1 MLVKVETMITT
12 FAILMLLYNMWL
24 VFYLVTEKR
33 QPQEKAPSEKEKPK
47 PVEKREDNGIVGK
60 SNFKMPPKVP
70 RTVPDTATADKG
82 EAVNEEDITFADETD
97 GQTSEDLTQEELAE
111 IFSDH
116 RGSDVRNDDDWDEED
131 MQVEGYASGA
141 SFEDIDTAVRTVKK
155 PTPTKE
161 EKQQAGK
168 VFTQIRNS
176 ELFDSITESME
187 SVGDRVVEMI
197 DLFLKQPQAQAAKVA
212 EVFAPKPFKLP
223 DSIEDFDIRD
233 YV

>member
-1 MLVKVETMITT
+1 MITT

-24 VFYLVTEKR
+24 VFYLVMERR
-33 QPQEKAPSEKEKPK
+33 QPPQEPTSSEKENPK
-47 PVEKREDNGIVGK
+47 PVEKKEDNGIIGK

-70 RTVPDTATADKG
+70 RTVPDTATADEG

-155 PTPTKE
+155 KTPTKE

-168 VFTQIRNS
+168 VFTQIKDS
-176 ELFDSITESME
+176 ELLETIKE
-187 SVGDRVVEMI
+187 R
-197 DLFLKQPQAQAAKVA
+197 QAALGRMIMDLMDRYLDNPIPQTAV
-212 EVFAPKPFKLP
+212 VPQPFKLP

>member
-1 MLVKVETMITT
+1 MITT

-24 VFYLVTEKR
+24 VFYLVMERR
-33 QPQEKAPSEKEKPK
+33 QPPQEPTSSEKENPK
-47 PVEKREDNGIVGK
+47 PVEKKEDNGIIGK

-70 RTVPDTATADKG
+70 RTVPDTATADEG

-155 PTPTKE
+155 KTPTKE
-161 EKQQAGK
+161 EKEQAGK
-168 VFTQIRNS
+168 VFTQIKDS
-176 ELFDSITESME
+176 ELLETIKE
-187 SVGDRVVEMI
+187 R
-197 DLFLKQPQAQAAKVA
+197 QAALGRRIMDLMDRYLDNPIPQTTV
-212 EVFAPKPFKLP
+212 APKPFRLP

>member
-1 MLVKVETMITT
+1 MITT

-24 VFYLVTEKR
+24 VFYLVMERR
-33 QPQEKAPSEKEKPK
+33 QPPQETASSPKESPK
-47 PVEKREDNGIVGK
+47 PPKKAEDNGIVGK
-60 SNFKMPPKVP
+60 SNFKMPSKVP
-70 RTVPDTATADKG
+70 RTVPDTATAEEG
-82 EAVNEEDITFADETD
+82 EAVNEDDITFADETD
-97 GQTSEDLTQEELAE
+97 GQTPEDLTQEELAG

-116 RGSDVRNDDDWDEED
+116 RGSDVRGDDDWDEED

-155 PTPTKE
+155 EKPTE
-161 EKQQAGK
+161 EERQQAGK

-187 SVGDRVVEMI
+187 SVGDRVVEMM
-197 DLFLKQPQAQAAKVA
+197 DLFLKQPYLQVA
-212 EVFAPKPFKLP
+212 GTTAVAPKPFRLP

>member
-1 MLVKVETMITT
+1 MKIESMIMT

-24 VFYLVTEKR
+24 VFYLITERR
-33 QPQEKAPSEKEKPK
+33 QPREEAPPEEEKPK
-47 PVEKREDNGIVGK
+47 PVAKKEDNGIIGK
-60 SNFKMPPKVP
+60 SNFKMPPKEP
-70 RTVPDTATADKG
+70 RTVPDTATADEG

-168 VFTQIRNS
+168 VFNQIRSS
-176 ELFDSITESME
+176 ELFESITESME
-187 SVGDRVVEMI
+187 AVGDRVVEMM
-197 DLFLKQPQAQAAKVA
+197 DLFLKQPQPQTVKVA

-223 DSIEDFDIRD
+223 GSIEDFDIRD

>member
-1 MLVKVETMITT
+1 MIMT

-24 VFYLVTEKR
+24 VFYLVMERR
-33 QPQEKAPSEKEKPK
+33 QPPQEPTSSEKENPK
-47 PVEKREDNGIVGK
+47 PVEKKEDNGIIGK
-60 SNFKMPPKVP
+60 SNFKMPPIVP
-70 RTVPDTATADKG
+70 RTVPDTATADEGK
-82 EAVNEEDITFADETD
+82 AVNEEDITFADETD

-155 PTPTKE
+155 KTPTKE

-168 VFTQIRNS
+168 VFTQIKDS
-176 ELFDSITESME
+176 ELLETIKE
-187 SVGDRVVEMI
+187 R
-197 DLFLKQPQAQAAKVA
+197 QAALGRRIMDLMDRYLDNPIPQTAV
-212 EVFAPKPFKLP
+212 APKPFRLP

>member
-1 MLVKVETMITT
+1 MITT

-24 VFYLVTEKR
+24 VFYLVMERR
-33 QPQEKAPSEKEKPK
+33 QPPQEPTSSEKENPK
-47 PVEKREDNGIVGK
+47 PVEKKEDNGIIGK

-70 RTVPDTATADKG
+70 RTVPDTATADEG

-155 PTPTKE
+155 PTSTKE

-168 VFTQIRNS
+168 VFTQIKDS
-176 ELFDSITESME
+176 ELLETIKE
-187 SVGDRVVEMI
+187 R
-197 DLFLKQPQAQAAKVA
+197 QAALGRRIMDLMDRYLDNPIPQTAV
-212 EVFAPKPFKLP
+212 VPKPFKLP

>member
-1 MLVKVETMITT
+1 MITT

-24 VFYLVTEKR
+24 VFYLVMERR
-33 QPQEKAPSEKEKPK
+33 QSPQEPTSSEKGNPK
-47 PVEKREDNGIVGK
+47 SVEKKEDNGIIGK
-60 SNFKMPPKVP
+60 SNFKIPPKVP
-70 RTVPDTATADKG
+70 RTVPDTATADDG
-82 EAVNEEDITFADETD
+82 EAVNEEDITFADETN

-116 RGSDVRNDDDWDEED
+116 RGSDVRGDDDWDEED

-168 VFTQIRNS
+168 VFNQIRNS
-176 ELFDSITESME
+176 ELFESITESME
-187 SVGDRVVEMI
+187 AVGDRVVEMM
-197 DLFLKQPQAQAAKVA
+197 DLFLKQPQPQTIKVT

>member
-1 MLVKVETMITT
+1 MITT

-24 VFYLVTEKR
+24 VFFLVTERR
-33 QPQEKAPSEKEKPK
+33 QPQEKAPPKEEKPK
-47 PVEKREDNGIVGK
+47 PVEKKEDNGIVGK

-70 RTVPDTATADKG
+70 RTVPDTATADEG

-116 RGSDVRNDDDWDEED
+116 RGSDVRGDDDWDEED
-131 MQVEGYASGA
+131 MKVEGYASGA

-155 PTPTKE
+155 QTSTKE

-168 VFTQIRNS
+168 VFNQIRNS

-187 SVGDRVVEMI
+187 SVGDRVVEMMEI
-197 DLFLKQPQAQAAKVA
+197 FLKQPQAQAVKVA
-212 EVFAPKPFKLP
+212 EVFAPQPFKLP
-223 DSIEDFDIRD
+223 DSIEDFDIGD

>member
-1 MLVKVETMITT
+1 MMTT

-24 VFYLVTEKR
+24 VFFLVTERR
-33 QPQEKAPSEKEKPK
+33 QPQEKEPPEEEKPK
-47 PVEKREDNGIVGK
+47 SVEKKEDNGIVGK

-70 RTVPDTATADKG
+70 RTVPDTATADEG

-97 GQTSEDLTQEELAE
+97 EQTSEDLTQEELTE

-116 RGSDVRNDDDWDEED
+116 RGSDVRVDDDWDEED

-176 ELFDSITESME
+176 EFFDSITENME
-187 SVGDRVVEMI
+187 SVGDRVVEMME
-197 DLFLKQPQAQAAKVA
+197 LFLKQPQAQPIKVA

-223 DSIEDFDIRD
+223 DNIEDFDIRD

>member
-1 MLVKVETMITT
+1 MITT

-24 VFYLVTEKR
+24 VFYLVTERR
-33 QPQEKAPSEKEKPK
+33 QPQEKAPPEGEKTK
-47 PVEKREDNGIVGK
+47 PVEKGEDNDIVGK

-70 RTVPDTATADKG
+70 RTVPDTATADEG

-155 PTPTKE
+155 QTPTKE

-168 VFTQIRNS
+168 VFNQIRNS

-187 SVGDRVVEMI
+187 SVADRVVEMM
-197 DLFLKQPQAQAAKVA
+197 DLFLKQPQAQTVKVA
-212 EVFAPKPFKLP
+212 EVFTPKPFKLP

>member
-1 MLVKVETMITT
+1 MITT

-24 VFYLVTEKR
+24 VFYLVMERR
-33 QPQEKAPSEKEKPK
+33 QPPQEPTSSEKENPK
-47 PVEKREDNGIVGK
+47 PVEKKEDNGIIGK

-70 RTVPDTATADKG
+70 RTVPDTATADEG

-168 VFTQIRNS
+168 VFNQIRNS
-176 ELFDSITESME
+176 ELFESITESME
-187 SVGDRVVEMI
+187 AVGDRVVEMM
-197 DLFLKQPQAQAAKVA
+197 DLFLKQPQAQAVKVA
-212 EVFAPKPFKLP
+212 EVFTPKPFKLP

>member
-1 MLVKVETMITT
+1 MITT

-24 VFYLVTEKR
+24 VFFLVTERR
-33 QPQEKAPSEKEKPK
+33 QLQEKVPPEEEKPK
-47 PVEKREDNGIVGK
+47 PVEKKEDNGIVGK

-70 RTVPDTATADKG
+70 RTVPDTATTDEG

-116 RGSDVRNDDDWDEED
+116 RGSDVRGDDDWDEED
-131 MQVEGYASGA
+131 MKVEGYASGA

-155 PTPTKE
+155 QTSTKE

-168 VFTQIRNS
+168 VFNQIRNS

-187 SVGDRVVEMI
+187 SVGDRVVEMMEI
-197 DLFLKQPQAQAAKVA
+197 FLKQPQAQAVKVA
-212 EVFAPKPFKLP
+212 EVFAPKPFRLP

>member
-1 MLVKVETMITT
+1 MKIESMIMT

-24 VFYLVTEKR
+24 VFYLVTER
-33 QPQEKAPSEKEKPK
+33 QQPQEKAPSEEEKPK
-47 PVEKREDNGIVGK
+47 PIEKGKANGIVGK
-60 SNFKMPPKVP
+60 SNFKMPSKVP
-70 RTVPDTATADKG
+70 RTVPDTATADEG

-155 PTPTKE
+155 PAPTKE

-168 VFTQIRNS
+168 VFNQIRNS
-176 ELFDSITESME
+176 ELFESITESME
-187 SVGDRVVEMI
+187 AVGDRVVEMM
-197 DLFLKQPQAQAAKVA
+197 DLFLKQPQVQSARITEAT
-212 EVFAPKPFKLP
+212 APKPFKLP

>member
-1 MLVKVETMITT
+1 MIMT

-24 VFYLVTEKR
+24 VFYLVMERR
-33 QPQEKAPSEKEKPK
+33 QPPQEPTSSEKENPK
-47 PVEKREDNGIVGK
+47 PVEKKEDNGIIGK
-60 SNFKMPPKVP
+60 SNFKMPPRVP
-70 RTVPDTATADKG
+70 RTVPDTATADEG

-155 PTPTKE
+155 KTPTKE

-168 VFTQIRNS
+168 VFTQIKDS
-176 ELFDSITESME
+176 ELLETIKE
-187 SVGDRVVEMI
+187 R
-197 DLFLKQPQAQAAKVA
+197 QAALGRRIMDLMDRYLDNPIPQTAV
-212 EVFAPKPFKLP
+212 VPQPFKLP

>member
-1 MLVKVETMITT
+1 MITT

-24 VFYLVTEKR
+24 VFFLVTERR
-33 QPQEKAPSEKEKPK
+33 QPQEKAPPEVEKPK
-47 PVEKREDNGIVGK
+47 PVEKKEDNGIVGK

-70 RTVPDTATADKG
+70 RTVPDTATADEG

-116 RGSDVRNDDDWDEED
+116 RGSDVRGDDDWDEED

-155 PTPTKE
+155 QTPTKE

-168 VFTQIRNS
+168 VFNQIRNS

-187 SVGDRVVEMI
+187 SVGDRVVEMMEI
-197 DLFLKQPQAQAAKVA
+197 FLKQPQAQAVKVA
-212 EVFAPKPFKLP
+212 EVFTPQPFKLP

>member
-1 MLVKVETMITT
+1 MITT
-12 FAILMLLYNMWL
+12 FAILMLLYNMWI
-24 VFYLVTEKR
+24 VFFLVTERR
-33 QPQEKAPSEKEKPK
+33 QSQEKATPDKDEPK
-47 PVEKREDNGIVGK
+47 PTEKVEDTGIVGK

-70 RTVPDTATADKG
+70 RTVPDSATADEG

-116 RGSDVRNDDDWDEED
+116 RGCDVRGDDDWDEED

-155 PTPTKE
+155 ETPTIE

-168 VFTQIRNS
+168 VFTQIKES
-176 ELFDSITESME
+176 ELLETIKERQASLGRRIMDL
-187 SVGDRVVEMI
+187 I
-197 DLFLKQPQAQAAKVA
+197 DNYLENPSLQTAV
-212 EVFAPKPFKLP
+212 APKPFKLP

>member
-1 MLVKVETMITT
+1 MMTT

-24 VFYLVTEKR
+24 VFYLVTERR
-33 QPQEKAPSEKEKPK
+33 QPQEKAPPEEEKPK
-47 PVEKREDNGIVGK
+47 PVEKVEDNGIVGK

-70 RTVPDTATADKG
+70 RTVPDTATADEG
-82 EAVNEEDITFADETD
+82 EAVNEEDITFADETV

-116 RGSDVRNDDDWDEED
+116 RGSDVRGDDDWNEED
-131 MQVEGYASGA
+131 MKVEGYASGA

-155 PTPTKE
+155 QTSTKE

-168 VFTQIRNS
+168 VFNQIRNS

-187 SVGDRVVEMI
+187 SVGDRVVEMMEI
-197 DLFLKQPQAQAAKVA
+197 FLKQPQAQAVKVA

>member
-1 MLVKVETMITT
+1 MITT

-24 VFYLVTEKR
+24 VFYLVMERR
-33 QPQEKAPSEKEKPK
+33 QPPQEPTSSEKENPK
-47 PVEKREDNGIVGK
+47 PVEKKEDNGIIGK

-70 RTVPDTATADKG
+70 RTVPDTATADEG

-155 PTPTKE
+155 KTPTKE

-168 VFTQIRNS
+168 VFTQIKDS
-176 ELFDSITESME
+176 ELLETIKE
-187 SVGDRVVEMI
+187 R
-197 DLFLKQPQAQAAKVA
+197 QAALGRRIMDLMDRYLDNPIPQTAV
-212 EVFAPKPFKLP
+212 APKPFRLP

>member
-1 MLVKVETMITT
+1 MMTT

-24 VFYLVTEKR
+24 VFFLVTERR
-33 QPQEKAPSEKEKPK
+33 QPQEKAPPEEEKPK
-47 PVEKREDNGIVGK
+47 PVEKVEDNGIVGK

-70 RTVPDTATADKG
+70 RTVPDTATADEG

-116 RGSDVRNDDDWDEED
+116 RGSDVRGDDDWDEE
-131 MQVEGYASGA
+131 
-141 SFEDIDTAVRTVKK
+141 VKK
-155 PTPTKE
+155 QTPTKE

-168 VFTQIRNS
+168 VFNQIRNS

-187 SVGDRVVEMI
+187 SVGDRVVEMMEI
-197 DLFLKQPQAQAAKVA
+197 FLKQPQAQAVKVA
-212 EVFAPKPFKLP
+212 EVFAPKPFRLP

>member
-1 MLVKVETMITT
+1 MITT

-24 VFYLVTEKR
+24 VFYLVTERR
-33 QPQEKAPSEKEKPK
+33 QPQEQGLSEEEKPK
-47 PVEKREDNGIVGK
+47 PVEKKEKDGIVGK

-70 RTVPDTATADKG
+70 RTVPDAATADEG

-97 GQTSEDLTQEELAE
+97 GQTSEDLTQEELDG

-176 ELFDSITESME
+176 ELFESITESME
-187 SVGDRVVEMI
+187 SVGDRVVEMM
-197 DLFLKQPQAQAAKVA
+197 DLFLKQPQAQAVKVAKV
-212 EVFAPKPFKLP
+212 FTPKPFKLP

>member
-1 MLVKVETMITT
+1 MKIESMIMT

-24 VFYLVTEKR
+24 VFYLVMERR
-33 QPQEKAPSEKEKPK
+33 QPPQEPTSSEKENPK
-47 PVEKREDNGIVGK
+47 PVEKKEDNGIIGK

-70 RTVPDTATADKG
+70 RTVPDTATADEG

-155 PTPTKE
+155 KTPTKE

-168 VFTQIRNS
+168 VFTQIKDS
-176 ELFDSITESME
+176 ELLETIKE
-187 SVGDRVVEMI
+187 R
-197 DLFLKQPQAQAAKVA
+197 QAALGRRIMDLMDRYLDN
-212 EVFAPKPFKLP
+212 P
-223 DSIEDFDIRD
+223 IYTI
-233 YV
+233 